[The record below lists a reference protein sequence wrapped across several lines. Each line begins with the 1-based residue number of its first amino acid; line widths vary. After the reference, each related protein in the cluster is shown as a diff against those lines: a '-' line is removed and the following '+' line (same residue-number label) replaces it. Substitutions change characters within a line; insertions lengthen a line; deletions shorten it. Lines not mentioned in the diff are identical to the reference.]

1 MQRGWKT
8 YTTLRAALICCL
20 LCVALL
26 ALASVGG
33 AFPGLGA
40 GTVVLFVGPMW
51 LLIST
56 LTAGLVPALICLV
69 MMLISL
75 AVSGGMLVCAFGA
88 GYLLPMMAAWLWCLT
103 EKKRFWTSC
112 GAVMAA
118 LVVSLAAIY
127 MILQGMT
134 KGMLYDAAGGAAAA
148 AVNVLPA
155 RDSLLYMLASNGLLG
170 LPSSMQDTA
179 LVAVPGGYILS
190 AEAVSE
196 LLLQIR
202 SMVSSLLQ
210 GLIPSMLISGSAQN
224 AVAGIALSIYFG
236 RRAAQRRAY
245 KYNEEEQE
253 TPDLSMPPLRTW
265 HIPRPWGLRIG
276 LLASGYLL
284 IRSGSNGMLVML
296 GTMMWQTFCFC
307 YIVQGLATLNHSQ
320 HRRGTA
326 KGWRVAVIVL
336 AFVFRF
342 MQVALAVVGVVDQI
356 SDSRG
361 LRKPLLPHNEEE

>member
-8 YTTLRAALICCL
+8 YTTLRAAFTCCL
-20 LCVALL
+20 LCVVLL
-26 ALASVGG
+26 ALASFGG
-33 AFPGLGA
+33 AFPGLGS
-40 GTVVLFVGPMW
+40 GTVVLFIGPMW

-56 LTAGLVPALICLV
+56 LTAGILPTLLCLV
-69 MMLISL
+69 LMLTSL
-75 AVSGGMLVCAFGA
+75 AVSGGVLACAFGA
-88 GYLLPMMAAWLWCLT
+88 GYLLPVMAAWLWCLT
-103 EKKRFWTSC
+103 EKKRFWPSC
-112 GAVMAA
+112 GVVMAA
-118 LVVSLAAIY
+118 LVVSLTAIY
-127 MILQGMT
+127 MFLQGMT

-148 AVNVLPA
+148 AVNMLPA

-170 LPSSMQDTA
+170 LPASMQDTA
-179 LVAVPGGYILS
+179 LVAVPGGYVLS

-196 LLLQIR
+196 LLLQVR
-202 SMVSSLLQ
+202 SLVSSLLQ
-210 GLIPSMLISGSAQN
+210 GLIPSLLISGSAQN
-224 AVAGIALSIYFG
+224 AVVGIALSVYFG

-245 KYNEEEQE
+245 KRNEDEQE
-253 TPDLSMPPLRTW
+253 IPDLSMPPLRTW
-265 HIPRPWGLRIG
+265 YIPRPWGLRIG
-276 LLASGYLL
+276 LLAFGYLL
-284 IRSGSNGMLVML
+284 IRAGDNGMLTML
-296 GTMMWQTFCFC
+296 GTMMWQAFSFC

-326 KGWRVAVIVL
+326 KGWRVAVVVL